1 MDLSMSRASEPGV
14 PASSALVRRAYR
26 RQLLIGALAL
36 AMLAFA
42 TLVLLVEVQLN
53 EEVEARYQQAIS
65 IALQSL
71 DAHHLDSVSAS
82 VSARARQATEH
93 SRFLNLIARYTLA
106 LVTLLAVSF
115 GSVFGVLMWRAQT
128 ASREVMAALDRMARE
143 DGLTGITNRR
153 GLDEGLT
160 IEVARARRSG
170 LDLTVVM
177 LDLDHFKRYNDR
189 RGHGAGDSLLRNAA
203 QAWRRQLRPT
213 DLLARYGGEEFTL
226 VLAACDAD
234 AACQLIERLRPLM
247 PDRQTFSAGVAT
259 WEQHESPEQLLG
271 RADRALLVAKKQG
284 RNRTIVSG
292 REPQMTLP
300 LQTALG
306 T

>member
-115 GSVFGVLMWRAQT
+115 GSVFGVLMWRAPT
-128 ASREVMAALDRMARE
+128 AGRGGLGALGRVGRRAGATRASS
-143 DGLTGITNRR
+143 RR
-153 GLDEGLT
+153 GRD
-160 IEVARARRSG
+160 
-170 LDLTVVM
+170 D
-177 LDLDHFKRYNDR
+177 
-189 RGHGAGDSLLRNAA
+189 
-203 QAWRRQLRPT
+203 
-213 DLLARYGGEEFTL
+213 
-226 VLAACDAD
+226 
-234 AACQLIERLRPLM
+234 
-247 PDRQTFSAGVAT
+247 
-259 WEQHESPEQLLG
+259 
-271 RADRALLVAKKQG
+271 
-284 RNRTIVSG
+284 
-292 REPQMTLP
+292 
-300 LQTALG
+300 
-306 T
+306 